1 MNKWRYIRV
10 LSVALLV
17 ALIGAACGPATKPS
31 ASADTLAGQVL
42 INGGGG
48 AIPAVRALIAEFTRR
63 HPGVGFEGLA
73 DIGSDPGVTLVAGGT
88 LDLGYISRE
97 LKPAEVG
104 TVQTLPLGFT
114 GTGILVNAAN
124 PLLGL
129 DREQVAAIY
138 SGQVSDWIEIGGNS
152 GKIVLLLRE
161 PGALRSSFESY
172 FFPRGAPTYPKTAIQ
187 LNTGDEVLK
196 STASLKDTIGMATI
210 DAKALAE
217 TRVRLVAID
226 GVAPTKANLAS
237 GAYKVSRPLYLT
249 YPNDPQRMSPAVRAF
264 VEFARSLDGQA
275 ILRG

>member
-1 MNKWRYIRV
+1 MNKWRFLRV
-10 LSVALLV
+10 VVVALWV
-17 ALIGAACGPATKPS
+17 ALVGAACGPVTKPS
-31 ASADTLAGQVL
+31 PSTDTLAGHVL

-48 AIPAVRALIAEFTRR
+48 ALPPVLALTAEFTRR
-63 HPGVGFEGLA
+63 HPGVSFEGLA

-104 TVQTLPLGFT
+104 TVQTLSLGFT

-129 DREQVAAIY
+129 NRDQVAAIY
-138 SGQVSDWIEIGGNS
+138 SGQVSDWSDIGGAR
-152 GKIVLLLRE
+152 GKVVLLLRE

-187 LNTGDEVLK
+187 LTTGDEVLR
-196 STASLKDTIGMATI
+196 STASLAQTIGMATI
-210 DAKALAE
+210 EAKALAE
-217 TRVRLVAID
+217 PQVRFLAID
-226 GVAPTKANLAS
+226 GVAPTKGNLAS

-249 YPNDPQRMSPAVRAF
+249 YPSDPQRMSLATRAF
-264 VEFARSLDGQA
+264 LEFARSPDGQA